1 MTRFFLQIIQNSNF
15 GLCDTKTASSGN
27 FRYFGTKIDLPLF
40 QVKVWFQN
48 RRMKWR
54 HMESK
59 ERREKEKLAQ
69 ETNVCPSKSIHQA
82 TAAASSSVT
91 SVASSNS
98 PAANFLNSNFV
109 RPVMQPESTTNLHLS
124 RFSSFLPPVLPPHLT
139 STTSATSTF
148 YDEDSDDEDDDL
160 EEDHDDNP
168 SRLVMNADSTGDPEI
183 KVD

>member
-1 MTRFFLQIIQNSNF
+1 
-15 GLCDTKTASSGN
+15 
-27 FRYFGTKIDLPLF
+27 
-40 QVKVWFQN
+40 
-48 RRMKWR
+48 
-54 HMESK
+54 MESK

-69 ETNVCPSKSIHQA
+69 EINVCPSKSIHQA

-98 PAANFLNSNFV
+98 NSAAANFLNSNFV
-109 RPVMQPESTTNLHLS
+109 RPTMQPESTTNLHLS

-160 EEDHDDNP
+160 EEDDDNP